1 MTICD
6 RLLLCGSWPCTSSNN
21 ATPLVYLVRLSTI
34 STTFVTKVMG
44 STGDVELNLR
54 AALTS
59 APLSDA
65 ALGDVITNVLSI
77 ITDAIE
83 PGGLMGMTISS
94 SHTSLQATTNGAV
107 KAIFEITTPKRAET
121 AGDFDGMGLPYDNTA
136 TPVRA
141 AAADQTTEIPGL
153 MSPQQRAR
161 WDAAESG
168 SDQTTLTAVA
178 VEMMRAG
185 IAAGIHEGA
194 APEVRNADGSESTGR
209 GIFDELQSPAYGP
222 LLKATQNMVHEAQDE
237 ATSVLLHQVKD
248 TISLVLSRVFQV
260 IEPVIQT
267 CNTST
272 GAVTQ
277 SYTIMLRDSKSSF
290 AQYFAE
296 RMAVSDAAAQMQL
309 TYDRQIEHNQTLVAK
324 FSEIMRVIGDLNS
337 IKYTPGVQGDGST
350 RTPGWGSYT
359 DGQASEATHNLSE
372 YVKLKAALRGEM
384 EETALDLK
392 SQADCLATY
401 NASKIAVMVKHDVDG
416 SPDLREKSINTA
428 KPSDF
433 TGDLTVAMMTDQD
446 SPVSAQLL
454 HTFVQTVCLA
464 FPGVLGAAHPY
475 IRRIFVESCA
485 GKAKTVPPSLLNET
499 RKPGTLA
506 ALGMSP
512 AFILEYKS
520 ANSALYNFLGR
531 IFEAAMRGTQR
542 PHKIFG
548 TDTAESI
555 VQSCQGDAVMALFI
569 IIDRMEKHGWNDRN
583 AKREFYSHIDILL
596 ASEPSLK
603 RAIALI
609 RMPMVEAK
617 RLNTVLD
624 YEVFKRFCTTLLRR
638 ESAVLSSTVS
648 KYADITRDPTDP
660 EYEENLIE
668 LLDELLAE
676 VAALLDEFDIDQVP
690 VVTSG
695 VHHVEMQMKAEAYAA
710 LVLPN
715 GWQKTNAGT
724 GTGSDGGGAPKGGGF
739 RGQPWT
745 APAGYSGP
753 IVCAHK
759 QCNKKIESHGAD
771 GKMWNLWKVC
781 VKYMVSKGRPI
792 DSEEHT
798 LLCGPCYQSL
808 FKGTVQALPCALGKL
823 VKIPRDDGKGFVIRL
838 KDGESASANLVDAE
852 KPKAQLAIE
861 DVQNNVPAPAPA
873 PAAASSF
880 SGFGTAGSSSS
891 STSDFFEQMGGMSME
906 QTAALFAA
914 VDRRRAYIDDM

>member
-1 MTICD
+1 M
-6 RLLLCGSWPCTSSNN
+6 
-21 ATPLVYLVRLSTI
+21 
-34 STTFVTKVMG
+34 
-44 STGDVELNLR
+44 
-54 AALTS
+54 
-59 APLSDA
+59 
-65 ALGDVITNVLSI
+65 
-77 ITDAIE
+77 
-83 PGGLMGMTISS
+83 
-94 SHTSLQATTNGAV
+94 
-107 KAIFEITTPKRAET
+107 
-121 AGDFDGMGLPYDNTA
+121 
-136 TPVRA
+136 
-141 AAADQTTEIPGL
+141 
-153 MSPQQRAR
+153 
-161 WDAAESG
+161 
-168 SDQTTLTAVA
+168 
-178 VEMMRAG
+178 
-185 IAAGIHEGA
+185 
-194 APEVRNADGSESTGR
+194 
-209 GIFDELQSPAYGP
+209 
-222 LLKATQNMVHEAQDE
+222 
-237 ATSVLLHQVKD
+237 
-248 TISLVLSRVFQV
+248 
-260 IEPVIQT
+260 
-267 CNTST
+267 
-272 GAVTQ
+272 TQ

-290 AQYFAE
+290 AQYLAE

-309 TYDRQIEHNQTLVAK
+309 TYDRQVEHNQTLVAK

-337 IKYTPGVQGDGST
+337 IKYTPGFKGDGSI

-372 YVKLKAALRGEM
+372 YVALKATLRSEM

-648 KYADITRDPTDP
+648 KYADITRDPADP
-660 EYEENLIE
+660 EC
-668 LLDELLAE
+668 
-676 VAALLDEFDIDQVP
+676 
-690 VVTSG
+690 
-695 VHHVEMQMKAEAYAA
+695 
-710 LVLPN
+710 
-715 GWQKTNAGT
+715 
-724 GTGSDGGGAPKGGGF
+724 SD
-739 RGQPWT
+739 T
-745 APAGYSGP
+745 
-753 IVCAHK
+753 
-759 QCNKKIESHGAD
+759 
-771 GKMWNLWKVC
+771 
-781 VKYMVSKGRPI
+781 
-792 DSEEHT
+792 
-798 LLCGPCYQSL
+798 
-808 FKGTVQALPCALGKL
+808 
-823 VKIPRDDGKGFVIRL
+823 
-838 KDGESASANLVDAE
+838 
-852 KPKAQLAIE
+852 
-861 DVQNNVPAPAPA
+861 
-873 PAAASSF
+873 
-880 SGFGTAGSSSS
+880 
-891 STSDFFEQMGGMSME
+891 
-906 QTAALFAA
+906 
-914 VDRRRAYIDDM
+914 